1 MCRSVLE
8 GLVQRTEKQV
18 PRRFDRQMALSL
30 QTVFCWMHPEFPE
43 VKVDRGLPLFVFF
56 LRASKIKSL

>member
-1 MCRSVLE
+1 
-8 GLVQRTEKQV
+8 
-18 PRRFDRQMALSL
+18 MALSL

-43 VKVDRGLPLFVFF
+43 VKIDRGLPLFVFF